1 MVYSNHYSS
10 LYKLLS
16 SNNIWWSNSAKTI
29 IMALIS
35 FPIMIIGGGLEEIG
49 WRGIL
54 QPALQKRFSE
64 FFSTIISE
72 RYMGYLALAVMVY
85 SGHESNSKGFSSLY
99 NYDNCRIFLI
109 KSQLL
114 TQLKVFLCV

>member
-16 SNNIWWSNSAKTI
+16 SNNIWWSNSAKPLYV
-29 IMALIS
+29 ALIS

-64 FFSTIISE
+64 FLV
-72 RYMGYLALAVMVY
+72 R
-85 SGHESNSKGFSSLY
+85 
-99 NYDNCRIFLI
+99 
-109 KSQLL
+109 LL
-114 TQLKVFLCV
+114 